1 MATKCQFGSWPA
13 QSLVSFLVSSS
24 FCKWSWLGKIPQA
37 KIGKACNTAGS
48 VDGVD
53 RGRGLVS
60 KCRVLITESHIT
72 SYHITSLS
80 HRNAF
85 SRSNLLHTDGFYA
98 DMTIVVQKRLKAR
111 CRHLCIILGVRH
123 HCRSLHQSRFQH
135 RCQKDS
141 KGCDLLTPWTANLG
155 TCGASLETTCERS
168 WLGSHSRVRWWRR
181 QRWETGSKC
190 GAISET
196 EICFSVLLL
205 RYQSRPHVPSKGH
218 KWKHISCIT
227 DSTRIHNH
235 ESWSIM

>member
-60 KCRVLITESHIT
+60 KCRALITESHIT

-135 RCQKDS
+135 RCQKLVVIFWLPNS
-141 KGCDLLTPWTANLG
+141 SRHLWCV
-155 TCGASLETTCERS
+155 RS
-168 WLGSHSRVRWWRR
+168 HLRKVLIGIPQQGQVTS
-181 QRWETGSKC
+181 
-190 GAISET
+190 T
-196 EICFSVLLL
+196 EVGDWI
-205 RYQSRPHVPSKGH
+205 KM
-218 KWKHISCIT
+218 
-227 DSTRIHNH
+227 
-235 ESWSIM
+235 WSNFGN